1 MIRAGAVVLAAGGF
15 VMNAD
20 MVAEHTP
27 ALGSKLFT
35 LGSTYDDGLGIR
47 LGASV
52 GAELKHMDQPF
63 ITAPF
68 YPPSQLVTGLIVQ
81 QARASGSSPRTPTT
95 PARPGS

>member
-1 MIRAGAVVLAAGGF
+1 
-15 VMNAD
+15 MNAD

-47 LGASV
+47 LGGSV
-52 GAELKHMDQPF
+52 GAELRHMDQPF

-68 YPPSQLVTGLIVQ
+68 YPPSMLVTGIVVNKDGERFV
-81 QARASGSSPRTPTT
+81 AEDSYHSRTSASCSSSPTPRRT
-95 PARPGS
+95 

>member
-1 MIRAGAVVLAAGGF
+1 MADESGAVVGLAWRRFQETGLVRAGSVVLAAGGF

-47 LGASV
+47 LGESV
-52 GAELKHMDQPF
+52 GAELG
-63 ITAPF
+63 TWT
-68 YPPSQLVTGLIVQ
+68 S
-81 QARASGSSPRTPTT
+81 RSSPRRSTP
-95 PARPGS
+95 RRSW

>member
-1 MIRAGAVVLAAGGF
+1 
-15 VMNAD
+15 MNPD

-47 LGASV
+47 LGRSA
-52 GAELKHMDQPF
+52 GAELKHMEEPF

-68 YPPSQLVTGLIVQ
+68 YPPSKLVKGLIVN
-81 QARASGSSPRTPTT
+81 RPGSGSWPRTATT
-95 PARPGS
+95 PAPRST